1 MVSISVR
8 SSLST
13 PRFPPSPPPR
23 FPLFFQIKIKSVM
36 LDMIGRK
43 LAYLHQKAVDGSD
56 TDVTMDQYR
65 QYRAYRERILTG
77 LPREDG
83 DLQNAGGADSDD
95 LGGFLK
101 AYQFS
106 AEAGED
112 PAAAAKRHSE
122 ACRATGW
129 TPLRYAVMARQPT
142 VVATLLDL
150 LGLTGGEA
158 TPEAKEADLECPLTK
173 ADWAIFRNLGMTI
186 LHESMATSTTE
197 IIEMLLVAGADPVRF
212 TKEEGIGGV
221 FDHPFDALMT
231 ACVHARHDL
240 VVWWGQRFP
249 GWNIN
254 NADGDKH
261 PFGVM
266 FHAAHHG
273 GKKCVEALMN
283 YKDGNKVCGQQ
294 SCHAKVWQVWVHM
307 CFPNGSPLTAP
318 TPPSPHQHTLTH
330 MRTHTHSSRCG
341 GGTPSAASSTTNRSR
356 SASRSSWTVAMTPT
370 SPTSTPQTTPPVR

>member
-1 MVSISVR
+1 
-8 SSLST
+8 
-13 PRFPPSPPPR
+13 
-23 FPLFFQIKIKSVM
+23 M

-43 LAYLHQKAVDGSD
+43 LAYLHQKAADDGD

-65 QYRAYRERILTG
+65 QYRAYREQILTG

-83 DLQNAGGADSDD
+83 DLQNAGGTDSDD
-95 LGGFLK
+95 LGEFLK

-142 VVATLLDL
+142 VVETLLDL

-197 IIEMLLVAGADPVRF
+197 IIEMLLAAGADPVRF

-221 FDHPFDALMT
+221 FDHPFDTLMT

-249 GWNIN
+249 GWDIN

-283 YKDGNKVCGQQ
+283 YKDGNKV
-294 SCHAKVWQVWVHM
+294 
-307 CFPNGSPLTAP
+307 
-318 TPPSPHQHTLTH
+318 
-330 MRTHTHSSRCG
+330 
-341 GGTPSAASSTTNRSR
+341 
-356 SASRSSWTVAMTPT
+356 
-370 SPTSTPQTTPPVR
+370 